1 MLCFS
6 FTPIPPTRSR
16 LRAPDKLGWPN
27 IGNTCSATNQA
38 EIKGSLKR
46 GGHRVLLLVT
56 RLGSGLLI
64 AIGWCAFCAFSWL
77 NSHILSAQMADI
89 LLVEDKDS
97 LRRVLRLTLENA
109 GYSVTE
115 AGDAHS
121 ALNEIAT
128 TRHRLVLTDLRMPN
142 GSGLDVLR
150 SARAADMDVPVIVMT
165 AFGSI
170 DEAVQAMKDG
180 AHDFLQKPV
189 DSNHLLLLVERA
201 LEEARLRTENVLLR
215 EEWSRR
221 YGFPRIIGESE
232 TLKRAVGET
241 QRVAQT
247 EATVLLLGESGT
259 GKELF
264 ARAVHH
270 LSPRRDNAFV
280 AINCAAIP
288 ETLIENELFGHERG
302 AFTGASDRRQG
313 KFELASGGTVFLDEI
328 GELPLGVQGKLLRA
342 IEEKVVDRIGGR
354 APVAVDVRVVA
365 ATNKDLRAAVDNGQF
380 RGDLFFRLAVFPIE
394 VPPLRDRGDDI
405 VLLAQHFASEIGREL
420 RGREAQLSPEAI
432 EAVKQHHWPGNVREL
447 ENAIERACILSDTLV
462 LEPAD
467 LGLGPSTHA
476 TESLSKLDLSGT
488 LSEVAHRALRV
499 VERRKI
505 LGALEANSGNKSK
518 TAEDLGVSYKTLL
531 NKIKEYAL

>member
-1 MLCFS
+1 
-6 FTPIPPTRSR
+6 
-16 LRAPDKLGWPN
+16 
-27 IGNTCSATNQA
+27 
-38 EIKGSLKR
+38 
-46 GGHRVLLLVT
+46 
-56 RLGSGLLI
+56 
-64 AIGWCAFCAFSWL
+64 
-77 NSHILSAQMADI
+77 MADI

-109 GYSVTE
+109 GYSVAE
-115 AGDAHS
+115 AIDARA

-128 TRHRLVLTDLRMPN
+128 SRHRLVLTDLRMPN

-150 SARAADMDVPVIVMT
+150 SARAADADVPVIVMT

-189 DSNHLLLLVERA
+189 DSNHLLLLVDRA
-201 LEEARLRTENVLLR
+201 LEQARLRTENILLR

-221 YGFPRIIGESE
+221 YGFPRILGESE
-232 TLKRAVGET
+232 ILKRAVGET

-270 LSPRRDNAFV
+270 LSARRDKPFV

-302 AFTGASDRRQG
+302 AFPGASERRQG

-342 IEEKVVDRIGGR
+342 IEEKVVDRIGGS

-365 ATNKDLRAAVDNGQF
+365 ATNKDLKAAVDQGQF

-394 VPPLRDRGDDI
+394 VPPLRDRDDDI
-405 VLLAQHFASEIGREL
+405 IVLAQHFASEIGREL
-420 RGREAQLSPEAI
+420 RGREAQLSPEAVN
-432 EAVKQHHWPGNVREL
+432 ALTQHHWPGNVREL
-447 ENAIERACILSDTLV
+447 ENAIERACILSDSLTLQ
-462 LEPAD
+462 PAD
-467 LGLGPSTHA
+467 LGLGPTA
-476 TESLSKLDLSGT
+476 TAESESLEELDLSGT

-499 VERRKI
+499 VERKKI
-505 LGALEANSGNKSK
+505 LRALEANQGSKSK

>member
-1 MLCFS
+1 
-6 FTPIPPTRSR
+6 
-16 LRAPDKLGWPN
+16 
-27 IGNTCSATNQA
+27 
-38 EIKGSLKR
+38 
-46 GGHRVLLLVT
+46 
-56 RLGSGLLI
+56 
-64 AIGWCAFCAFSWL
+64 
-77 NSHILSAQMADI
+77 MADI

-115 AGDAHS
+115 AIDARA
-121 ALNEIAT
+121 ALNEIANS
-128 TRHRLVLTDLRMPN
+128 RHRLVLTDLRMPN

-150 SARAADMDVPVIVMT
+150 SARAADADVPVIVMT

-201 LEEARLRTENVLLR
+201 LEQARLRTENVLLR

-221 YGFPRIIGESE
+221 YGFPRILGESE
-232 TLKRAVGET
+232 TLKRVVGET

-270 LSPRRDNAFV
+270 LSPRRDHPFV

-354 APVAVDVRVVA
+354 APVVVDVRVVA
-365 ATNKDLRAAVDNGQF
+365 ATNKDLKAAVENGQF

-394 VPPLRDRGDDI
+394 VPPLRERGDDI
-405 VLLAQHFASEIGREL
+405 VLLAQHFTSEIGREL
-420 RGREAQLSPEAI
+420 RGREAQLSPESIA
-432 EAVKQHHWPGNVREL
+432 ALKQHHWPGNVREL
-447 ENAIERACILSDTLV
+447 ENAIERACIISDSL
-462 LEPAD
+462 LLQPSD
-467 LGLGPSTHA
+467 LGLEPRGTHEA
-476 TESLSKLDLSGT
+476 ESLAQIDLSGT
-488 LSEVAHRALRV
+488 LSEVAHRALHL
-499 VERRKI
+499 VERKKI
-505 LGALEANSGNKSK
+505 RDALEANLGNKSK

>member
-1 MLCFS
+1 MRFLLELAASVECANLLALWYFYQSGDKSPHSKEVS
-6 FTPIPPTRSR
+6 FLQKFLDTRR
-16 LRAPDKLGWPN
+16 RKN
-27 IGNTCSATNQA
+27 R
-38 EIKGSLKR
+38 SLQP
-46 GGHRVLLLVT
+46 V
-56 RLGSGLLI
+56 
-64 AIGWCAFCAFSWL
+64 
-77 NSHILSAQMADI
+77 ADI

-109 GYSVTE
+109 GYSVAE
-115 AGDAHS
+115 AVDARA
-121 ALNEIAT
+121 ALNEIADS
-128 TRHRLVLTDLRMPN
+128 RHRLVLTDLRMPN

-150 SARAADMDVPVIVMT
+150 AARAADADVPVIVMT

-201 LEEARLRTENVLLR
+201 LEQARLRTENVLLR

-247 EATVLLLGESGT
+247 ETTVLLLGESGT

-270 LSPRRDNAFV
+270 LSPRRNHPFV

-302 AFTGASDRRQG
+302 AFTGATDRRQG

-354 APVAVDVRVVA
+354 APVPVDVRVVA
-365 ATNKDLRAAVDNGQF
+365 ATNKDLKTAIENGQF
-380 RGDLFFRLAVFPIE
+380 RGDLFFRLAVFPVE
-394 VPPLRDRGDDI
+394 VPPLRERGDDI
-405 VLLAQHFASEIGREL
+405 LLLAHHFAFEIGREL
-420 RGREAQLSPEAI
+420 RGREAQLSPEAS
-432 EAVKQHHWPGNVREL
+432 AALHRHQWPGNVREL
-447 ENAIERACILSDTLV
+447 ENAIERACIISDTLV
-462 LEPAD
+462 LEPSD
-467 LGLGPSTHA
+467 LGLGPEAA
-476 TESLSKLDLSGT
+476 TQAETIQQLDLSGT
-488 LSEVAHRALRV
+488 LSEVAHRALRL
-499 VERRKI
+499 VERKKI
-505 LGALEANSGNKSK
+505 ARALEANLGNKSK

-531 NKIKEYAL
+531 NKIKEYGI